1 MIRNILLFSFLIMFW
16 VQPLSACRLWAVC
29 TKTDV
34 TLNTVSAQ
42 ELAILNS
49 ELYTLY
55 IQSQYNP
62 NGWALLRY
70 DHEQTY
76 PLEPLMRS
84 EQAAYEDSAIYWQTV
99 NILLQEGAGKIGIGH
114 VRAATSGAS
123 NIPNPHPWLFHD
135 DQTYSF
141 AHNGNVSKDLL
152 YDLITNQGMDQSWL
166 DEHPPQTFGWGNW
179 QSDGWSSVVDSELIM
194 LLIMQQVS
202 AYGNILAGLQSAFS
216 MIVGQGV
223 SPIMINSI
231 FSDGES
237 LYVYGGANGL
247 SIAESECCW
256 SILSGPPSDGAS
268 ANLMWEPLSDGELIV
283 IHETGVEYYPSFATI
298 ITTDS
303 VLPETVNLFPA
314 YPNPFNGQATIDFK
328 VSENSPASVAI
339 YTLMGHEVFRQQL
352 SPADKVRGS
361 LVWAPFD
368 NHGKLLPSNTY
379 FIQLES
385 GSKHLNQKIL
395 FIK

>member
-135 DQTYSF
+135 DRTYSF
-141 AHNGNVSKDLL
+141 AHNGDVS
-152 YDLITNQGMDQSWL
+152 
-166 DEHPPQTFGWGNW
+166 
-179 QSDGWSSVVDSELIM
+179 
-194 LLIMQQVS
+194 
-202 AYGNILAGLQSAFS
+202 
-216 MIVGQGV
+216 
-223 SPIMINSI
+223 
-231 FSDGES
+231 
-237 LYVYGGANGL
+237 
-247 SIAESECCW
+247 
-256 SILSGPPSDGAS
+256 
-268 ANLMWEPLSDGELIV
+268 
-283 IHETGVEYYPSFATI
+283 
-298 ITTDS
+298 
-303 VLPETVNLFPA
+303 
-314 YPNPFNGQATIDFK
+314 
-328 VSENSPASVAI
+328 
-339 YTLMGHEVFRQQL
+339 
-352 SPADKVRGS
+352 
-361 LVWAPFD
+361 
-368 NHGKLLPSNTY
+368 
-379 FIQLES
+379 
-385 GSKHLNQKIL
+385 
-395 FIK
+395 